1 MKKTILTIAAI
12 LVVSFNTFGQTAGN
26 AMLFDGINDFVM
38 VPNHA
43 SLNPG
48 NGSWTISLWVKPPN
62 EIRRLPLITKR
73 LPVDG
78 YNQYS
83 IGIGDTNAHEPTP
96 GKRFYSNYIDSAGVS
111 ERSGYTA
118 SEFVDGNWHHIAL
131 VADKNRDSIFFYVDG
146 IKRIYVIQWNP
157 GPWPAVSNF
166 DSLFIG
172 HNNVAHY
179 FIGQMDELSIWNKAL
194 TSAQIFT
201 LTTDTLGPAYYSTTD
216 SGLVGYWRFDQ
227 YEDLGI
233 NGGGVDDIRDLS
245 VWGNHGDS
253 EGNPQLVPS
262 GILSIKFLN
271 QNSPKEF
278 ALFQNYPNPFNPT
291 TNIRFAIPKTGF
303 TILKVYDVLGKEIAT
318 LVNEKLTAGSYEVE
332 FNGNDRHILS
342 SGAYFYR
349 LEAGDY
355 AETRKMLLIK

>member
-1 MKKTILTIAAI
+1 MKKLFFILGLLLIIT
-12 LVVSFNTFGQTAGN
+12 LNTFGQTAGN

-38 VPNHA
+38 VPNHT

-62 EIRRLPLITKR
+62 EIRRSPLIIKR
-73 LPVDG
+73 LPSGG

-83 IGIGDTNAHEPTP
+83 LGIADTNAHNPSP
-96 GKRFYSNYIDSAGVS
+96 GKRFYVNYIGEVGVS
-111 ERSGYTA
+111 ERSGHTA
-118 SEFVDGNWHHIAL
+118 NEFVDGNWHHLAL
-131 VADKNRDSIFFYVDG
+131 VADNSIDSILFYVDG
-146 IKRIYVIQWNP
+146 VKQNTIIMWNV
-157 GPWPAVSNF
+157 GTWPNVSNL

-172 HNNVAHY
+172 HNNVTSFY
-179 FIGQMDELSIWNKAL
+179 KGEIDELSIWNKAL
-194 TSAQIFT
+194 TPAQIFT
-201 LTTDTLGPAYYSTTD
+201 LTTDTLGPAYYSTAD

-233 NGGGVDDIRDLS
+233 NGGGADDIRDLS
-245 VWGNHGDS
+245 VYGNHGDS

-271 QNSPKEF
+271 QISPKEF

-291 TNIRFAIPKTGF
+291 TNIQFAIPKPGF
-303 TILKVYDVLGKEIAT
+303 TILKVYDVLGKEVAT
-318 LVNEKLTAGSYEVE
+318 LVNEKLSAGSYEVDWDASN
-332 FNGNDRHILS
+332 FG

-355 AETRKMLLIK
+355 VETKKMLFIK